1 MAEIEKLTRKRR
13 IRGGHRASTKR
24 TLSLAKKALES
35 PEVSAVKVR
44 QYLQILRE
52 KMALL
57 KTLDAEILDLVT
69 EEGEIMEEIEQADIV
84 RENIESSIL
93 DIEEHLVTYEQR
105 ITPTQPDTR
114 ASANT
119 RGAQAEDTS
128 NESEIPVQTS
138 PSSRQ
143 QPSTVARTTEP
154 EQNRECQTPQTQDQ
168 IVRSRECKLGSP
180 S

>member
-1 MAEIEKLTRKRR
+1 
-13 IRGGHRASTKR
+13 
-24 TLSLAKKALES
+24 
-35 PEVSAVKVR
+35 
-44 QYLQILRE
+44 
-52 KMALL
+52 MALL

-93 DIEEHLVTYEQR
+93 DIEEHLVTHEQR

-154 EQNRECQTPQTQDQ
+154 EQNRECQAPQTQDQ
-168 IVRSRECKLGSP
+168 IVRSRECKVRLPKLTLKKFVVMSLHGHPFGIHSNHQFTSTQISQTSTSSTTCVP
-180 S
+180 F